1 VIEKMALFAAVTLPL
16 WNIPL
21 IIRMIKRRSSEDISL
36 YWTFGVWGCLAA
48 MTPRAL
54 VSSDPIFR
62 IYNIVNLAVF
72 TIVVAAVWKYRKR
85 ETK

>member
-1 VIEKMALFAAVTLPL
+1 MIEKMALFAAVTLPL

-21 IIRMIKRRSSEDISL
+21 IIRMIKRKSSEDISL

-72 TIVVAAVWKYRKR
+72 TVVVIAVWKYRKR

>member
-1 VIEKMALFAAVTLPL
+1 MIEKMALFAAVTLPL